1 MNVVD
6 IAILLI
12 LAIFLVKGVVRGLLK
27 ELCSLVGLLGGAVLA
42 FSYHASLAD
51 LLVESLRFPPTIA
64 VVAAFLAL
72 FLTTILFFAVLGHL
86 LSKFV
91 NLLFLGG
98 LNRLAGAF
106 FGLVQG
112 VVLLAVVLFALS
124 LRPLPGFLQP
134 VFKRSE
140 LAPPFIHLGEATYRG
155 SCRVLP
161 LGRTDAPRSAMTA
174 R

>member
-6 IAILLI
+6 VAILLI

-27 ELCSLVGLLGGAVLA
+27 ELCLLVGLLGGAVLA

-51 LLVESLRFPPTIA
+51 LLVESLRFPPIIA
-64 VVAAFLAL
+64 VATAFLAL
-72 FLTTILFFAVLGHL
+72 FLTTILFFTVLGHL

-106 FGLVQG
+106 FGLTQG

-134 VFKRSE
+134 MFKRSE

-161 LGRTDAPRSAMTA
+161 LCRTDAPRSAMTA

>member
-6 IAILLI
+6 IAILVI
-12 LAIFLVKGVVRGLLK
+12 LTAFLVKGLMRGLLK

-42 FSYHASLAD
+42 FSFHGPLAD
-51 LLVESLRFPPTIA
+51 LLVQSLRFPPSVA
-64 VVAAFLAL
+64 VITAFLAL

-98 LNRLAGAF
+98 LNRLAGGF
-106 FGLVQG
+106 FGLAQG

-124 LRPLPGFLQP
+124 LRPLPGFLKP
-134 VFKRSE
+134 AFKSSE
-140 LAPPFIHLGEATYRG
+140 LSSPFVHLGEATFHG
-155 SCRVLP
+155 SCRLFP
-161 LGRTDAPRSAMTA
+161 QRRAS
-174 R
+174 

>member
-6 IAILLI
+6 IAILVI
-12 LAIFLVKGVVRGLLK
+12 LAVFLVKGVVRGLLK
-27 ELCSLVGLLGGAVLA
+27 EICSLVGLLGGAVLA

-51 LLVESLRFPPTIA
+51 LLVESLRFSPSIA
-64 VVAAFLAL
+64 VVTAFLAL

-98 LNRLAGAF
+98 LNRLAGGF
-106 FGLVQG
+106 FGLAQG
-112 VVLLAVVLFALS
+112 VVLLAVVFFALS
-124 LRPLPGFLQP
+124 LGPLPGFLQP
-134 VFKRSE
+134 VFKSSE

-161 LGRTDAPRSAMTA
+161 LCRTDAPRSAMTA

>member
-6 IAILLI
+6 IAILVI
-12 LAIFLVKGVVRGLLK
+12 LAVFLVKGVVRGLLK

-51 LLVESLRFPPTIA
+51 LLVDSLRFSPSIA
-64 VVAAFLAL
+64 VVTAFLAL
-72 FLTTILFFAVLGHL
+72 FLTTILFLAVLGHL

-106 FGLVQG
+106 FGLAQG

-140 LAPPFIHLGEATYRG
+140 LAPPFIHLGEATYHG

-161 LGRTDAPRSAMTA
+161 LRRTDAPRLAMTA